1 MPPERTEVTIQD
13 VYAALVALQ
22 RPDTVAGESPITAQ
36 FHVRQFVLRLVMW
49 VNYHDDKRR

>member
-36 FHVRQFVLRLVMW
+36 FHVRRFVLRLVMW